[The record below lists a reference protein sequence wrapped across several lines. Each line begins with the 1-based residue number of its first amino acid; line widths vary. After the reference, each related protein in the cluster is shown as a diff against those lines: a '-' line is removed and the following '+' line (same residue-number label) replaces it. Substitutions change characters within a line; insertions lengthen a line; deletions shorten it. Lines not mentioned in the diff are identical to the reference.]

1 MDKPTRSATAIWL
14 IGQPS
19 ATLKTTVLPS
29 KREAMSLLMHYKEVG
44 KQKIR
49 EALNSTAIDAMKI
62 WQTARIPTSLKN
74 KVVKKLN
81 IIYDEWIKL
90 KKNKENKK
98 KQSYNLL
105 NKQDEW
111 NKYLDKLFVIAH
123 VNALNIIDISEDKE
137 F

>member
-14 IGQPS
+14 IVQPS

-29 KREAMSLLMHYKEVG
+29 KREAMSLLMHYKEIG

-49 EALNSTAIDAMKI
+49 EALSSTAIDVMKI
-62 WQTARIPTSLKN
+62 WETARIPTSLKN

-81 IIYDEWIKL
+81 IIYNEWIKL

-98 KQSYNLL
+98 K
-105 NKQDEW
+105 
-111 NKYLDKLFVIAH
+111 
-123 VNALNIIDISEDKE
+123 
-137 F
+137 